1 MQDAPGPDSLLAAVA
16 AFLREEAAPALPP
29 HEAYQAKVAANAVD
43 LVRRQLAAAGQ
54 AEEERARLVALLGR
68 EGALEDLTRALAEEI
83 GAGRMDLST
92 PGLAE
97 HLTRTTNEKIAV
109 DQPRFGRPRPA
120 TKS

>member
-16 AFLREEAAPALPP
+16 AFLREEAAPSLPP

-54 AEEERARLVALLGR
+54 AKEERARLVALLGR
-68 EGALEDLTRALAEEI
+68 EGSLEDLTRALAEEI

-92 PGLAE
+92 PGLAA